1 MINQLTNAVAV
12 SNGKVT
18 TTSLKIAEVF
28 CKPHK
33 DVLKAIRSLET
44 PEDFNRR
51 NFSPVEY
58 SDAKGEKR
66 PAYCIT
72 KDGFT
77 LLAMG
82 FTGAKAMQ
90 FKIAYIEA
98 FNAMERE
105 LQKLSKMTQP
115 ELPLSETPETPD
127 VAALL
132 KMKYRGVPVIPNAD
146 LAAMLG
152 LTTRQLAHVKSR
164 NNIYTEGLDVFSV
177 GIPKKLKL
185 SIRRAGFAS
194 SASRTLLWTE
204 SGVRKLLQML
214 GASKTPYKPLPCSA
228 PVPAKAPET
237 PIIPGLALRKT
248 EKTEERIYNFRL
260 ENLLNLDGLPKLR
273 KLLGALHRAG
283 YDVANEFAELSF
295 VENVAHRMA
304 EWQKL
309 FERTLAFNLA
319 DVRMLGRTRY
329 VSKVTMRNGEFAKSE
344 SGFEGDIPKMEMPL

>member
-105 LQKLSKMTQP
+105 LQKLSQKMTQP
-115 ELPLSETPETPD
+115 ELPLAETPETFRK
-127 VAALL
+127 AA
-132 KMKYRGVPVIPNAD
+132 
-146 LAAMLG
+146 
-152 LTTRQLAHVKSR
+152 
-164 NNIYTEGLDVFSV
+164 
-177 GIPKKLKL
+177 
-185 SIRRAGFAS
+185 
-194 SASRTLLWTE
+194 
-204 SGVRKLLQML
+204 
-214 GASKTPYKPLPCSA
+214 
-228 PVPAKAPET
+228 
-237 PIIPGLALRKT
+237 
-248 EKTEERIYNFRL
+248 
-260 ENLLNLDGLPKLR
+260 
-273 KLLGALHRAG
+273 
-283 YDVANEFAELSF
+283 
-295 VENVAHRMA
+295 
-304 EWQKL
+304 
-309 FERTLAFNLA
+309 
-319 DVRMLGRTRY
+319 
-329 VSKVTMRNGEFAKSE
+329 
-344 SGFEGDIPKMEMPL
+344 